1 MRYDSEIFILLIL
14 FWCRPPSN
22 SVCIKISTIKS
33 ASSKETN
40 LEGIHKIL
48 ALLCWRI
55 NLTMSV
61 FQQIP
66 ARIFLYLLAVIATPF
81 ALPQSSIPKS
91 DSLLD
96 TALAT
101 G

>member
-1 MRYDSEIFILLIL
+1 MRYDLERFILLIL

-22 SVCIKISTIKS
+22 SVCIKTSTIKS

-66 ARIFLYLLAVIATPF
+66 ARIVLYLLAVIATPF
-81 ALPQSSIPKS
+81 ALPQSSIPIS